1 MNFYTSKERFRRRGF
16 TLVEMLGVLTIIG
29 ILASLASLAVKGL
42 SGSIGLTGAGDVTGA
57 VFAFAR
63 QEAITKNTLTA
74 VVVPTNTSLVTAAY
88 RTLAVWEYSAATGAW
103 QQASPWRMLPKGVV
117 IDSHT
122 SDSTSYLLTGV
133 TFPAMPTTINY
144 QGTTLTAPSS
154 PTTGDF
160 AYQVFL
166 PSGRLP
172 PLPQNPAGQT
182 PSSYTL
188 TLVEGFY
195 ASGASSPTYTH
206 LKNGSGPPVNYVQYY
221 FNIATGDTK
230 IVRP

>member
-1 MNFYTSKERFRRRGF
+1 
-16 TLVEMLGVLTIIG
+16 VELLGVLTIIG
-29 ILASLASLAVKGL
+29 ILAALSSMAIKAL
-42 SGSIGLTGAGDVTGA
+42 SGSIGLTGAGDVTAA

-88 RTLAVWEYSAATGAW
+88 RTLGVWEYSAASGAW
-103 QQASPWRMLPKGVV
+103 QQASAWRMLPNGVV
-117 IDSHT
+117 IDCHT
-122 SDSTSYLLTGV
+122 DATDAVVTGTSSMPNSNYLLTGL
-133 TFPAMPTTINY
+133 TFPAMPTTISY
-144 QGTTLTAPSS
+144 HGTTLNAPSA
-154 PTTGDF
+154 PGTGDF

-172 PLPQNPAGQT
+172 PAPASSLT

-221 FNIATGDTK
+221 FNIATGDIK